1 MPNLMFARGLSD
13 NGYAFSVPPRRDMS
27 HNRQTL
33 QDNMEAWP
41 DRLAW
46 GRQLTRQNGG
56 LA

>member
-33 QDNMEAWP
+33 QDMEAWP